1 MTEVSKRN
9 KSVMLWGVN
18 KATPTMLKDVIKNP
32 KITVEKKVKETKK
45 KEKVTKGQRDT
56 FDPTIEYTVKDIEF
70 LEKELDNLNDAYES
84 ADFSRLEEPNIKTYY
99 SIKKLDSLDDDE
111 KEAILGKMIDKVESL
126 IEILNDYKN
135 DGVTGKGI
143 DSDSDEEEVIKKIP
157 IKTPKTTKKEVPKQA
172 TKARAEKG
180 SEEAKAKMAKLT
192 AIRQAKKAE
201 KDIIINQEKAKKS
214 QERDTRKKPY
224 YYIGKPPSGFRP
236 ATEDEAVSNDKVGEY
251 GEHVVDPVKYNMY
264 EKYALL
270 VTTNKTSS
278 QVALT
283 LRSLEKRIDNIFTDI
298 DIINSKVTGAR
309 NSKELTKLS
318 EYLDKKVAQN
328 KDFKRTSEYKGIK
341 AQIKTMSDSSYVK
354 GIEDKLTHKEQELKD
369 IKKIYRFYQKLYA
382 KLTNSPL
389 LPKKVFTKKIKEIVQ
404 TVSKPIT
411 TEIPKS
417 RLEKLKEELDNLPKT
432 KPTKKYHS
440 FKNHKETIEIPARI
454 FDEKMILTPKYAEKL
469 HKKGILLHP
478 QHYDEEHTNKY
489 FYTQIK
495 DVSPPGGRSKSTSV
509 GKGIGTFDLQKLL
522 KQSYKPQIDNVGDYM
537 VDDEL
542 SNPTTQVY
550 RNKNT
555 DKIYVVHRG
564 TKGARDWLNNF
575 VYGMSPS
582 LYKYTDRYK
591 NAKAVQDKAI
601 DKYKGYDIDV
611 LGHSQGSKIAELAS
625 KDNKNVKNIITYN
638 RPQGLIENLYSKPK
652 NLYDVK
658 TSFDPVS
665 PLIPYQ
671 KGNTLVI
678 PSTTYNPLT
687 EHSPDAISRIE
698 DQMIGQG
705 LVNRKPDLL
714 HHSIVQ
720 SVVFDRPIWTK
731 PRAIRWLK
739 ENNLY
744 HDDIDSKP
752 TQIRFRQYNPEDF
765 HNYHYISKPCKDKG
779 IMLIIAMK
787 NAQGGN
793 VYRSQGQG
801 FMINNVE
808 HFSPNEALLKNTKLI
823 TGHVQDAIKEHKKLA
838 KEAKTTLQ
846 RTKSMNKSSLKQSL
860 KGTQSMKD
868 RMAKLRARRK
878 ST

>member
-18 KATPTMLKDVIKNP
+18 KATPDMLKDVIKNP
-32 KITVEKKVKETKK
+32 KIAVEKKVKETKK

-56 FDPTIEYTVKDIEF
+56 FDPIMEYTVKDIEF
-70 LEKELDNLNDAYES
+70 LEKELDNLNDAYET

-143 DSDSDEEEVIKKIP
+143 DSDGDKEEVIKKIP
-157 IKTPKTTKKEVPKQA
+157 IKPPKTTKKEVLKDIGVQT
-172 TKARAEKG
+172 TKARVVKG

-298 DIINSKVTGAR
+298 DIINSKVTGAK

-382 KLTNSPL
+382 KLTNTTL
-389 LPKKVFTKKIKEIVQ
+389 LPKKVFTKKIKEIIQ
-404 TVSKPIT
+404 TESKPIVT
-411 TEIPKS
+411 DIPKS
-417 RLEKLKEELDNLPKT
+417 RLEKLKEELDALPKQ
-432 KPTKKYHS
+432 KPAKKYHS

-454 FDEKMILTPKYAEKL
+454 FDENMILTPKYAEKL

-495 DVSPPGGRSKSTSV
+495 GE
-509 GKGIGTFDLQKLL
+509 GIGTFDLQKLL
-522 KQSYKPQIDNVGDYM
+522 KQSYKPQLDNVGDYM

-542 SNPTTQVY
+542 STPTTQVY

-564 TKGARDWLNNF
+564 TKGSRDWLNNF

-601 DKYKGYDIDV
+601 EKYKGYDIDV
-611 LGHSQGSKIAELAS
+611 LGHSQGSKIAELVS
-625 KDNKNVKNIITYN
+625 KDNKNVKNVITYN

-652 NLYDVK
+652 NLYDIK

-687 EHSPDAISRIE
+687 EHSPDAISRVQ

-705 LVNRKPDLL
+705 LVNRKPDLNY
-714 HHSIVQ
+714 HSIVQ
-720 SVVFDRPIWTK
+720 SVVFKRPMWTK
-731 PRAIRWLK
+731 AKAVKWLK
-739 ENNLY
+739 ENNY
-744 HDDIDSKP
+744 YYDDSDTNI
-752 TQIRFRQYNPEDF
+752 TQIRFRQYNPDDF
-765 HNYHYISKPCKDKG
+765 YNYHYIAKPNLKDKG
-779 IMLIIAMK
+779 ILLIIAMR

-801 FMINNVE
+801 VMINNVE
-808 HFSPNEALLKNTKLI
+808 HFTPKEALLKNTKLI
-823 TGHVQDAIKEHKKLA
+823 TGHVLDEIKHHKALA

-868 RMAKLRARRK
+868 RMAKLRAIRK